1 MMYHSNITAFDMIFS
16 FATAKNFQWDLISST
31 SVDKNM
37 VTGTNDFLDTD
48 VTSILNKT
56 VTTFFKSL
64 QLLPSF

>member
-37 VTGTNDFLDTD
+37 VTGKNAFLKTD
-48 VTSILNKT
+48 VISYLTINWIKLIQILI
-56 VTTFFKSL
+56 KS
-64 QLLPSF
+64 F

>member
-16 FATAKNFQWDLISST
+16 FATAKNFQWGPISST

-48 VTSILNKT
+48 VTSILNI
-56 VTTFFKSL
+56 
-64 QLLPSF
+64 